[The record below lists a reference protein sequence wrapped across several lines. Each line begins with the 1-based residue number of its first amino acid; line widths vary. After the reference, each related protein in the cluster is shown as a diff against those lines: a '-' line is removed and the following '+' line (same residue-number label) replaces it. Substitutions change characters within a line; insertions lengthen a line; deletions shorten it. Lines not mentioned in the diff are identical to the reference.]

1 MPAAALPRPQ
11 VLVAAQPAVVVEDP
25 VSEEPLTAVVTVLVC
40 VATPVVAVVV
50 LAPAPVVAAVQPV
63 VPEMVVP
70 GPVPVPVM
78 VLFLHSAAPQ

>member
-11 VLVAAQPAVVVEDP
+11 VLVAVQPAVVVEDP

-40 VATPVVAVVV
+40 VASPVVAVVV
-50 LAPAPVVAAVQPV
+50 LAPVPVAAAVQLV

-70 GPVPVPVM
+70 VPVLVM
-78 VLFLHSAAPQ
+78 VLFLHTAAPQ